1 MEAALAAWVPTTVL
15 AGIVIGGG
23 AWIFRRL
30 ERLIDTIKDDI
41 TKLKTEMQARVSVA
55 DHRESIN
62 GIHEKINKTREEMI
76 ELKTEL
82 KLRRGAK

>member
-30 ERLIDTIKDDI
+30 ERLIDTIKEDI

-62 GIHEKINKTREEMI
+62 GIHEKINKTREDMI

-82 KLRRGAK
+82 RIRRDSK